1 MQPWVVC
8 SNYLFSPIVAETLRG
23 LNAPAYQIFANLWG
37 RINQISGNDRQ
48 TALLVLNYI

>member
-23 LNAPAYQIFANLWG
+23 LNAPAYQIFANLG

-48 TALLVLNYI
+48 TALLVLNSI